1 MKTTF
6 SFLTRIWSLSS
17 REGKKYY
24 EPKHAK
30 IIKYICLN
38 TIDNTLFIGKV
49 FQHYEKLDSTNEKA
63 NEYLSKN
70 NPSEGT
76 VISTYHQEKGRGQ
89 IGSLWESEPDKNI
102 SLSIILYP
110 HFVPLVQQFSFNQAI
125 ALGVYDFIAS
135 NINKEVKVK
144 WPNDVYVGLK
154 KIAGIL
160 IQNSLAQG
168 HIQSSIVGLGINI
181 NQRDFLS
188 DAPNPTSFLLE
199 TGQEQVLDHLVG
211 QLCHYIERRYLQLRS
226 RQVDLIRQDY
236 LNNLF
241 RFMEDTLYRDRS
253 GRMFS
258 GRIVGVSPQGQ
269 LRIDGKEGEKAFGMK
284 EVQFIL

>member
-1 MKTTF
+1 
-6 SFLTRIWSLSS
+6 
-17 REGKKYY
+17 
-24 EPKHAK
+24 
-30 IIKYICLN
+30 LN

-63 NEYLSKN
+63 TEYLSKN

-76 VISTYHQEKGRGQ
+76 VISTYYQQKGRGQ

-110 HFVPLVQQFSFNQAI
+110 RFVPLVQQFSFNQAI
-125 ALGVYDFIAS
+125 ALGVYDFISS
-135 NINKEVKVK
+135 NIGKAVKVK

-181 NQRDFLS
+181 NQSDFLS

-199 TGQEQVLDHLVG
+199 TGQEYVLDELVG
-211 QLCHYIERRYLQLRS
+211 QLCHHIERKGSY
-226 RQVDLIRQDY
+226 
-236 LNNLF
+236 
-241 RFMEDTLYRDRS
+241 
-253 GRMFS
+253 
-258 GRIVGVSPQGQ
+258 
-269 LRIDGKEGEKAFGMK
+269 
-284 EVQFIL
+284 